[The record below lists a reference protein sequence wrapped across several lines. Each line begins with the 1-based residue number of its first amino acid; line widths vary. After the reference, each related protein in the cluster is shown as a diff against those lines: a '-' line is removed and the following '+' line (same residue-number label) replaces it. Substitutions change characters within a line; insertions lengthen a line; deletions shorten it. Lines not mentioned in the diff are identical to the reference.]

1 MKRICLLL
9 LTSFFVISCS
19 SSLPHKIDRLADRAE
34 AKGAN
39 YSMDQWEQS
48 NEKFEE
54 FVEEYVENYGS
65 YSPAERKEINR
76 AIARYSAAAVKSGVH
91 GVASEVES
99 FLDDVPDVID
109 EVIDGAKTFL
119 QELGL

>member
-9 LTSFFVISCS
+9 LTSFFVVSCS
-19 SSLPHKIDRLADRAE
+19 SSLPKKIDRLADRAE
-34 AKGAN
+34 AKGAG
-39 YSMDQWEQS
+39 YSLEQWEQS
-48 NEKFEE
+48 NEQLEE
-54 FVEEYVENYGS
+54 FVEEYLENYGS

-76 AIARYSAAAVKSGVH
+76 ALARYSAAAVKSGAH

-99 FLDDVPDVID
+99 FLDDIPDVID
-109 EVIDGAKTFL
+109 EFVDGAKTFL